1 MKIINAID
9 RVLAKIEETVCLV
22 LLTAM
27 ILVITLQVLNQAV
40 LHIRSIVWTEEV
52 SRILFVWS
60 IMIGSSLAARKGDHL
75 TVDFIYTHF
84 KGNAKYILRVIILL
98 ICIVTC
104 AYIARSG
111 VYLVMTNIK
120 RKNFFGVTLWPMW
133 VATVSVPIGFTMI
146 TIRYIMQL
154 ISETVEKFR
163 NNKTAEE
170 GGEN

>member
-1 MKIINAID
+1 MKIINTID
-9 RVLAKIEETVCLV
+9 RVLAKIEETLCLI
-22 LLTAM
+22 LLTTM
-27 ILVITLQVLNQAV
+27 IAVITLQVLNQAIF
-40 LHIRSIVWTEEV
+40 HIRSIVWTEEV

-75 TVDFIYTHF
+75 TVDFIYSHF
-84 KGNAKYILRVIILL
+84 KGNAKFILRVIILL

-111 VYLVMTNIK
+111 VYLVMTNVK
-120 RKNFFGVTLWPMW
+120 RNNFFGVTLWPMW

-146 TIRYIMQL
+146 TVRYILQL
-154 ISETVEKFR
+154 ISESIEKFR
-163 NNKTAEE
+163 KKKPEEE

>member
-1 MKIINAID
+1 MKIINTID
-9 RVLAKIEETVCLV
+9 RVLAKIEETLCLI

-27 ILVITLQVLNQAV
+27 IAVITLQVLNQAIF
-40 LHIRSIVWTEEV
+40 HIRSIVWTEEV

-75 TVDFIYTHF
+75 TVDFIYSHF
-84 KGNAKYILRVIILL
+84 KGNAKFILRVIILL

-111 VYLVMTNIK
+111 VDLVMTNVK
-120 RKNFFGVTLWPMW
+120 RNNFFGVTLWPMW

-146 TIRYIMQL
+146 TVRYILQL
-154 ISETVEKFR
+154 ISESIEKFR
-163 NNKTAEE
+163 KKKPEEE

>member
-1 MKIINAID
+1 MKIIKSID
-9 RVLAKIEETVCLV
+9 KVLAKIEETICLI

-27 ILVITLQVLNQAV
+27 ICVVTLQVLNQTL

-60 IMIGSSLAARKGDHL
+60 IMIGSSLAVRKGDHL

-104 AYIARSG
+104 AYITRSG
-111 VYLVMTNIK
+111 IYLVLTNIK
-120 RKNFFGVTLWPMW
+120 RNNFFGVTLWPTW
-133 VATVSVPIGFTMI
+133 VASVSVPIGFGLM
-146 TIRYIMQL
+146 TIRHIMIL
-154 ISETVEKFR
+154 ISESIEKFR
-163 NNKTAEE
+163 SGKTEKE
-170 GGEN
+170 GGQN

>member
-1 MKIINAID
+1 MKIINSID
-9 RVLAKIEETVCLV
+9 RVLAKIEETLCLI

-27 ILVITLQVLNQAV
+27 ILVITLQVLNQAIF
-40 LHIRSIVWTEEV
+40 HIGSIVWTEEV

-146 TIRYIMQL
+146 TLRYIMQL
-154 ISETVEKFR
+154 ISESITKFR
-163 NNKTAEE
+163 GPKAEQE

>member
-1 MKIINAID
+1 MKVIDSID
-9 RVLAKIEETVCLV
+9 RVLAKIEETICLI

-27 ILVITLQVLNQAV
+27 ILVITLQVLNQA
-40 LHIRSIVWTEEV
+40 LFHIRSIVWTEEV

-111 VYLVMTNIK
+111 VFLVQTNIK
-120 RKNFFGVTLWPMW
+120 RHNFFGVTLWPMW
-133 VATVSVPIGFTMI
+133 VATISVPIGFTLI

-154 ISETVEKFR
+154 VSESIAKFR
-163 NNKTAEE
+163 KPEAEQE
-170 GGEN
+170 GGEI

>member
-1 MKIINAID
+1 MKVISSID
-9 RVLAKIEETVCLV
+9 KVLAKIEETVCLV

-27 ILVITLQVLNQAV
+27 IAVITLQVLNQAI

-52 SRILFVWS
+52 SRILFIWS

-111 VYLVMTNIK
+111 VFLVMNDIK
-120 RKNFFGVTLWPMW
+120 RNKFFGVTLWPMW
-133 VATVSVPIGFTMI
+133 VGSVSVPIGFTMI
-146 TIRYIMQL
+146 TIRYILQL
-154 ISETVEKFR
+154 ITESVEKFR
-163 NNKTAEE
+163 RNKTEE

>member
-9 RVLAKIEETVCLV
+9 RVLAKIEETLCLV

-27 ILVITLQVLNQAV
+27 ILVITLQVLNQAIF
-40 LHIRSIVWTEEV
+40 HITSIVWTEEV

-84 KGNAKYILRVIILL
+84 KGNAKFILRIIILL

-111 VYLVMTNIK
+111 VYLVKTNIK
-120 RKNFFGVTLWPMW
+120 RNNFFGVTLWPMW

-154 ISETVEKFR
+154 VSEFITKFT
-163 NNKTAEE
+163 KPAAEQE
-170 GGEN
+170 GGKD